1 MFTERSF
8 GVLLHPTC
16 LESPFGIG
24 DLGPGAERYLA
35 WLQRARARWWQILP
49 LNPPGAG
56 NSPYSAT
63 STFAGNELLVSP
75 ELLVADGLLSPGEV
89 PEAPQ
94 LPATHVEYG
103 PVTALKTALLDEAWR
118 QFSRTPGPLADEW
131 EAFRDT
137 ESSWLEEYALFA
149 ALKQAHGG
157 EPWHR
162 WPAPLAGRDPAA
174 LAGWQGQHREAV
186 GRVAFGQFLFFR
198 QWRRLRELAAAAGVR
213 ILGDVPIFVSYDS
226 ADVWAHRELFRL
238 DEAGRPETVAG
249 VPPDYFSAT
258 GQLWGNPVYRWDVLA
273 ADGYGWWV
281 DRLGH
286 TLTLVDAVRLDHF
299 RGFAAAWEVA
309 AGETTAVAG
318 HWIPGPGKGLFEAV
332 RSALGTLPL
341 LAEDLGDI
349 TPDVVTLRDEL
360 GLPGMA
366 VLHFAFNPHD
376 RNAFLPYHH
385 RENLVVYTGTHDNN
399 TSLGWFLG
407 DAGDAERD
415 YLRRYTGSEGMEPHW
430 DMVRLAMAS
439 VAALAVIPHQD
450 AAGLGAD
457 CRMNTPGVAEGN
469 WRFRVTPWMLDGA
482 LADRLADLAW
492 IFGRS

>member
-1 MFTERSF
+1 MFTERAF
-8 GVLLHPTC
+8 GVLLHPTS

-24 DLGPGAERYLA
+24 DLGPGADRYLA
-35 WLQRARARWWQILP
+35 WLNRAGARWWQILP

-75 ELLVADGLLSPGEV
+75 ELLVVDDLLGAEDL

-94 LPATHVEYG
+94 LPATHVDYG
-103 PVTALKTALLDEAWR
+103 PVMALKTALLDEAWR
-118 QFSRTPGPLADEW
+118 RFRRTPGPLAEEW
-131 EAFRDT
+131 EAFQLEQR
-137 ESSWLEEYALFA
+137 SWLEEFALFT

-157 EPWHR
+157 ESWHR
-162 WPAPLAGRDPAA
+162 WPAPLAGRDPAP
-174 LAGWQGQHREAV
+174 LTDWREKHRDEV

-198 QWRRLRELAAAAGVR
+198 QWRRLRERAAAVGVR

-238 DEAGRPETVAG
+238 DKTGRPEVVAG

-273 ADGYGWWV
+273 SGGYRWWV
-281 DRLGH
+281 DRLRH

-299 RGFAAAWEVA
+299 RGFAAAWEVPAGDETA
-309 AGETTAVAG
+309 AGGTWV
-318 HWIPGPGKGLFEAV
+318 PGPGRALFD
-332 RSALGTLPL
+332 ALTRELGSLPL
-341 LAEDLGDI
+341 LAEDLGEI
-349 TPDVVTLRDEL
+349 TPDVVSLRDDL

-376 RNAFLPYHH
+376 RNAFLPYNH
-385 RENLVVYTGTHDNN
+385 RESLAVYTGTHDNN

-415 YLRRYTGSEGMEPHW
+415 YLRRYADSDGREPHW
-430 DMVRLAMAS
+430 DLIRLAMAS

-450 AAGLGAD
+450 ALGLGAD

-469 WRFRVTPWMLDGA
+469 WRFRITPWMLDQA
-482 LADRLADLAW
+482 AADRLAGLAW
-492 IFGRS
+492 LFGRR